1 MRKEVGMKSLFVKTA
16 GGLILAGSISAIWLL
31 PVSGKNGIDEP
42 QPVRPVRSEVVRT
55 AIRIPRLS
63 YPGIVRA
70 SDSVDLAFEV
80 SGRLVNFPAG
90 SGRKVRKGEVLAVL
104 DTRDFMQDLNKAKA
118 AAEQARLTE
127 QRNITAAKKHAGAVS
142 QEQISVATANR
153 IRAEAELKIAEKAVE
168 DAVLKAPYDGWIADT
183 YPSTYDTVE
192 AGQKILT
199 LQNIETVKVDVSL
212 PESLVIDGLNTPFK
226 SRKHYITFDS
236 LPAMK
241 YVPHSREFKAHA
253 DSRTQT
259 YTATFAMKRPER
271 LRLLPGMSATLTVE
285 GCDMPSGDAKP
296 WVSSDSVGN
305 ASDGSAFVWKLE
317 PSGKEGEFTVKKR
330 MVKLGRRVGSQIEVV
345 EGLADGDRIASA
357 GINILSEGRKVVLYK
372 E

>member
-1 MRKEVGMKSLFVKTA
+1 MKSLFVKTA
-16 GGLILAGSISAIWLL
+16 GCVILAGTISAIWLL

-90 SGRKVRKGEVLAVL
+90 SGQKVKKGDVLAVL

-259 YTATFAMKRPER
+259 YTATFAMKRPEW
-271 LRLLPGMSATLTVE
+271 LRLLPGMSA
-285 GCDMPSGDAKP
+285 DAKP

-317 PSGKEGEFTVKKR
+317 PSGKEGEFTVKRR

>member
-16 GGLILAGSISAIWLL
+16 GGLILAGAISAIWLF
-31 PVSGKNGIDEP
+31 PISGENGSDEP
-42 QPVRPVRSEVVRT
+42 QPVRPLRSEVVRT
-55 AIRIPRLS
+55 GIKIPRLS
-63 YPGIVRA
+63 YPGTVRA
-70 SDSVDLAFEV
+70 NDSVDLAFEV

-90 SGRKVRKGEVLAVL
+90 SGQKVKKGDVLAVL

-127 QRNITAAKKHAGAVS
+127 QRNITASKKHAGAVS

-153 IRAEAELKIAEKAVE
+153 IRAEAELRIAEKAVE

-199 LQNIETVKVDVSL
+199 LQNIDTVKIDVSL

-226 SRKHYITFDS
+226 SRRHYITFDS
-236 LPAMK
+236 LPEMK
-241 YVPHSREFKAHA
+241 YEPHSREFKAHA

-259 YTATFAMKRPER
+259 YTATFSMKRPER

-285 GCDMPSGDAKP
+285 GCDMPSAGAKP

-305 ASDGSAFVWKLE
+305 AADGGAFVWKLE
-317 PSGKEGEFTVKKR
+317 PSGKEGEFTVKRR
-330 MVKLGRRVGSQIEVV
+330 MVKLGRRVGTQIEVV

-357 GINILSEGRKVVLYK
+357 GVNILSEGRKVVLYR

>member
-1 MRKEVGMKSLFVKTA
+1 MKTLFVKTA
-16 GGLILAGSISAIWLL
+16 GGIILTGTICAIWLF
-31 PVSGKNGIDEP
+31 PVTGKKASENP
-42 QPVRPVRSEVVRT
+42 HPVRPIRSEVVRT
-55 AIRIPRLS
+55 AIKIPRLS

-70 SDSVDLAFEV
+70 NDSVDLAFEV
-80 SGRLVNFPAG
+80 SGRLVSIPVS
-90 SGRKVRKGEVLAVL
+90 SGQKVRKGDVLAVL
-104 DTRDFMQDLNKAKA
+104 DPRDFVQDLNKAKA
-118 AAEQARLTE
+118 AAEQALLTE
-127 QRNITAAKKHAGAVS
+127 QRNITAAKTHAGAVS
-142 QEQISVATANR
+142 QEQISVARANR
-153 IRAEAELKIAEKAVE
+153 IRAEAELRIAEKAVE

-192 AGQKILT
+192 AGRKILT

-226 SRKHYITFDS
+226 SRRHYITFDS
-236 LPAMK
+236 LPDMK
-241 YVPHSREFKAHA
+241 YEPHSREFKAHA

-259 YTATFAMKRPER
+259 YTATFSMKRPER

-285 GCDMPSGDAKP
+285 GCDIPSADAKP

-305 ASDGSAFVWKLE
+305 AADGGAFVWKLE
-317 PSGKEGEFTVKKR
+317 PSGKEGEFVVKRR
-330 MVKLGRRVGSQIEVV
+330 MVKLGRRVGAQMEVV

-357 GINILSEGRKVVLYK
+357 GINILSEGRKVVLYR

>member
-1 MRKEVGMKSLFVKTA
+1 MKTLFVKTA
-16 GGLILAGSISAIWLL
+16 GGIILTGTICAIWLF
-31 PVSGKNGIDEP
+31 PVTGKKASENP
-42 QPVRPVRSEVVRT
+42 HPVRPIRSEVVRT
-55 AIRIPRLS
+55 AIKIPRLS

-70 SDSVDLAFEV
+70 NDSVDLAFEV
-80 SGRLVNFPAG
+80 SGRLVSIPVG
-90 SGRKVRKGEVLAVL
+90 SGQKVRKGDVLAVL
-104 DTRDFMQDLNKAKA
+104 DPRDFVQDLNKAKA
-118 AAEQARLTE
+118 AAEQALLTE
-127 QRNITAAKKHAGAVS
+127 QRNITAAKTHAGAVS
-142 QEQISVATANR
+142 QEQISVARANR
-153 IRAEAELKIAEKAVE
+153 IRAEAELRIAEKAVE

-192 AGQKILT
+192 AGRKILT

-226 SRKHYITFDS
+226 SRRHYITFDS
-236 LPAMK
+236 LPDMK
-241 YVPHSREFKAHA
+241 YEPHSREFKAHA

-259 YTATFAMKRPER
+259 YTATFSMKRPER

-285 GCDMPSGDAKP
+285 GCDIPSADAKP

-305 ASDGSAFVWKLE
+305 AADGGAFVWKLE
-317 PSGKEGEFTVKKR
+317 PSGKEGEFVAKRR
-330 MVKLGRRVGSQIEVV
+330 MVKLGRRVGAQMEVV

-357 GINILSEGRKVVLYK
+357 GINILSEGRKVVLYR